1 MILMVKQLEDRRIR
15 RTKKI
20 LKESLLELMKKKKIK
35 DITIKDITD
44 AADLNRGTFYLHYAD
59 IYDLL
64 DQIENEIIQDIFEMV
79 TEFNTHSENKST
91 YELLLQLFG
100 YIYENKTL
108 FIILMSNK
116 NDNTLMDKVQTF
128 IKTMGLETVK
138 MMYHDSPTDYQTFTL
153 AFVSSGILGV
163 TEHWFER
170 GMDLPP
176 ETMAQLVDQII
187 SNGATLL
194 LNSVE

>member
-1 MILMVKQLEDRRIR
+1 MVKQLEDRRIR